1 MSERKSEIA
10 RQRTQLQNSAKHF
23 SVKFWHKKDKRK
35 IIQVQRTR
43 RKTSQLQKTFAQ
55 IRIIDPSYNSKMKI
69 CPVEEEQGGMIIK
82 IMKDENSLDFIANVP
97 KNVLSKISDY
107 QNKPIFA
114 GKLKNIEKLVD
125 LMMPICIHH
134 TNNKGV
140 SNCHKKFEL
149 FNFKYSPTFLFCKED
164 KLKDCLSQY
173 NQRIKE
179 ENPPFLCCFFGKS

>member
-1 MSERKSEIA
+1 MQDKEHSYKIA
-10 RQRTQLQNSAKHF
+10 QSYF
-23 SVKFWHKKDKRK
+23 SDIKINEKLSKFKEHEGKPLNYKRLSLK
-35 IIQVQRTR
+35 E
-43 RKTSQLQKTFAQ
+43 
-55 IRIIDPSYNSKMKI
+55 RIIDPSYNSKMKI

-114 GKLKNIEKLVD
+114 GKLNNIEKLVD
-125 LMMPICIHH
+125 LMIPICIHH

-140 SNCHKKFEL
+140 SNSHKKFEL
-149 FNFKYSPTFLFCKED
+149 FNFKYPPTFLFCKED